1 MEHVA
6 SAPWQEVVVDQ
17 DITLYALMPLFRVN
31 RGDGGY
37 FIDKACAISRDTDD
51 WDNDNVENVGVYRL
65 QVKARNRIG
74 IQTVPQR
81 DIAIHLAHAE
91 ARGIDVPVANRRWQR
106 TRHHAD
112 GGDADALHPA

>member
-17 DITLYALMPLFRVN
+17 DINLYALMPLFRVN
-31 RGDGGY
+31 RGDGSY
-37 FIDKACAISRDTDD
+37 FIDKAYVISRDPDD

-65 QVKARNRIG
+65 QVKARKSRRHP
-74 IQTVPQR
+74 TVPPR
-81 DIAIHLAHAE
+81 HPSRIC
-91 ARGIDVPVANRRWQR
+91 RGAWHRPAGANRRWQR